1 VTLTLLP
8 GINEVVA
15 GDVVGV
21 IPVLVLKGGSV
32 IGLS

>member
-1 VTLTLLP
+1 
-8 GINEVVA
+8 VVA

-32 IGLS
+32 IGLSWHEEGFSVP